1 MAMPLQTRSLRLRP
15 LAESDEA
22 FYCRL
27 YTDAAVMN
35 RVEPPLTQ
43 EAAQGAFTRVLRQVS
58 ATPPRSHYWILHAQT
73 ADAPL
78 GLMALVPDRDDPASA
93 EVGVLLLPDAQGQGH
108 ATEAIAALADSVF
121 AVPGLQKLW
130 TRHASGHAAA
140 VGLMRRLGFVAG
152 PEAGAQSR
160 WHLLRGTWP
169 PSDPVP

>member
-1 MAMPLQTRSLRLRP
+1 
-15 LAESDEA
+15 
-22 FYCRL
+22 
-27 YTDAAVMN
+27 
-35 RVEPPLTQ
+35 
-43 EAAQGAFTRVLRQVS
+43 
-58 ATPPRSHYWILHAQT
+58 
-73 ADAPL
+73 
-78 GLMALVPDRDDPASA
+78 MALVPDRDDPASA